1 MINSITFIF
10 IPQFYFFLKKIAPI
24 AMQNANAYNVSLE
37 KIMVFRLPLFDLV
50 IQSKMRSSSTNTSP
64 VARHCNQIFHE
75 ESSPLFEIKLTAIKP
90 PNNVPITNPRDRKSV
105 V

>member
-1 MINSITFIF
+1 MINSITFIS

-24 AMQNANAYNVSLE
+24 AMPNANAHNVSLE

-50 IQSKMRSSSTNTSP
+50 IQSKIRSSSTNTSP

-75 ESSPLFEIKLTAIKP
+75 ESSPLFEIKLT
-90 PNNVPITNPRDRKSV
+90 DRKSTRLNSSHV
-105 V
+105 SISY